1 MSNSNIS
8 PSNVTEDVLLPR
20 LTRQRKAVLDV
31 LRASHDHPTAYDV
44 FERVRTIS
52 PGIGPAT
59 VYRSLSL
66 LVESGQALELSLADG
81 SSARY
86 DANTARH
93 DHLVC
98 ERCHRAVDIQTPVS
112 RATLSGVES
121 TSGFVVTG
129 YDLQFRG
136 LCPDCQTT
144 K

>member
-1 MSNSNIS
+1 M
-8 PSNVTEDVLLPR
+8 PSDALLPR
-20 LTRQRKAVLDV
+20 LTRQRKAVLEV
-31 LRASHDHPTAYDV
+31 LQASHDHPTAYDV
-44 FERVRTIS
+44 FERVRQIS

-59 VYRSLSL
+59 IYRSLSL
-66 LVESGQALELSLADG
+66 LVESGQALELSLGDG

-144 K
+144 E